1 MLSRHTVDYSIAY
14 SDFTESRFE
23 TVVPS
28 PKWSEVTT
36 LALPLAS
43 IVK

>member
-1 MLSRHTVDYSIAY
+1 MLSRHTVDEPIAY
-14 SDFTESRFE
+14 SDSDESRFE
-23 TVVPS
+23 TVVS
-28 PKWSEVTT
+28 SSKWSEVTT